1 MNETVNKIFKYILAM
16 LMGSSVFLLCWGLVY
31 IIGIIIMTFLGVR

>member
-1 MNETVNKIFKYILAM
+1 MNEIGRKILKYILA
-16 LMGSSVFLLCWGLVY
+16 LLTVSGFFLLGWGLVY